1 MPNATPNVTR
11 KATLIDAGPLIA
23 LFNPRDADHALCR
36 QFFEVFRGDLVTTW
50 PVLTES
56 AYMLSNTA
64 NAQRSLLQWVEN
76 GGLDVRHLNVDNVRS
91 MLIYTQKYHDLPMDL
106 ADASL
111 VALAVETGITNIV
124 SIDSDFDTYRLPNK
138 SKLKNLLPA

>member
-1 MPNATPNVTR
+1 MPNV
-11 KATLIDAGPLIA
+11 TLIDAGPLIA

-36 QFFEVFRGDLVTTW
+36 QFFETFHGDLVTTW

-76 GGLDVRHLNVDNVRS
+76 GGLDVRHLNVANVRS
-91 MLIYTQKYHDLPMDL
+91 MLVYTQKYQDLPMDL

-111 VALAVETGITNIV
+111 VALSIETGITDIV
-124 SIDSDFDTYRLPNK
+124 SIDSDFDIYRLPNK
-138 SKLKNLLPA
+138 GKLKNLLPA

>member
-1 MPNATPNVTR
+1 MPNVTPN
-11 KATLIDAGPLIA
+11 AALIDAGPLIA

-36 QFFEVFRGDLVTTW
+36 QFFEGFRGDLVTTW

-56 AYMLSNTA
+56 AYMLSSTA

-76 GGLDVRHLNVDNVRS
+76 GGLDVRHLRVENVRS
-91 MLIYTQKYHDLPMDL
+91 MLSYTQKYHDLPMDL

-111 VALAVETGITNIV
+111 VALSIETGITDIV
-124 SIDSDFDTYRLPNK
+124 SIDSDFDVYRLPNK